1 MTATLADWLER
12 LGVEHP
18 KGVLDGLDRVAEVA
32 ARANVN
38 PPAPRNFIVAG
49 TNGKGTTCLF
59 LERLLLAAGHAT
71 GTTLSPHL
79 TRFNERIR
87 VNGSEADDATIVA
100 AFEAVERAR
109 DATRLNYFEY
119 AVLAALATFRA
130 APMDAA
136 VLEVG
141 LGGRLDAT
149 NVVDAEVAM
158 IVSIGLDHQRYL
170 GDTREAIG
178 AEKAGV
184 MRPGRPVVFGAPNP
198 PASVR
203 QRAAELDA
211 PFFQYGRDFRQS
223 TQDGAW
229 RVELAD
235 GRVVSTPTPPRVP
248 AANAATALQAFA
260 LLEPDFDD
268 TVVEAACRLAFAP
281 GRLETVH
288 ARGRRWLLDVGH
300 NADAAAFLACHLPV
314 RTACA
319 IVAMLEDKDCEAV
332 AAALAPRVKRFIA
345 TDNHMAR
352 GLSAAALAERMGAL
366 APRPLADLD
375 AAIATAIAKTE
386 RNDVILVCGSF
397 DVVARVRARLNC

>member
-1 MTATLADWLER
+1 MTATLADWLKR
-12 LGVEHP
+12 LGIEHP
-18 KGVLDGLDRVAEVA
+18 KGVLDGLGRVAEVA

-87 VNGSEADDATIVA
+87 VNGGEAEDATIVA

-109 DATRLNYFEY
+109 GITRLNYFEY
-119 AVLAALATFRA
+119 AVLAALAAFRRA
-130 APMDAA
+130 HVAAA

-149 NVVDAEVAM
+149 NVVAADVAV

-184 MRPGRPVVFGAPNP
+184 MRAGRPVVFGASDA

-203 QRAAELDA
+203 CRAAQLDA
-211 PFFQYGRDFRQS
+211 PFVQYGRDFHQTRRG
-223 TQDGAW
+223 DAW
-229 RVELAD
+229 RVQLAD
-235 GRVVSTPTPPRVP
+235 GRVTTTPAPPRIP

-260 LLEPDFDD
+260 LVEQDFDD
-268 TVVEAACRLAFAP
+268 AVVEAACRSVFAP
-281 GRLETVH
+281 GRLETLR

-300 NADAAAFLACHLPV
+300 NPDAAAFLAGHMRVPA
-314 RTACA
+314 ACA
-319 IVAMLEDKDCEAV
+319 VVSMLEDKDCAAV
-332 AAALAPRVKRFIA
+332 AAALAPQVQRWVA

-352 GLSAAALAERMGAL
+352 GLSAADLAERMAAV
-366 APRPLADLD
+366 APCPVPDLD
-375 AAIATAIAKTE
+375 DALNHAVATTAA
-386 RNDVILVCGSF
+386 NDVILVCGSF
-397 DVVARVRARLNC
+397 DVVARVRPRLFC

>member
-1 MTATLADWLER
+1 MTATLADWLKR

-59 LERLLLAAGHAT
+59 LERLLLAAGHTT

-109 DATRLNYFEY
+109 NATRLNYFEY

-149 NVVDAEVAM
+149 NVVDAEVAV

-203 QRAAELDA
+203 RRAAELDA

-235 GRVVSTPTPPRVP
+235 GRVVSTPTPPRLP

-288 ARGRRWLLDVGH
+288 AHERRWLLDVGH
-300 NADAAAFLACHLPV
+300 NADAAAFLACHLPG

-332 AAALAPRVKRFIA
+332 AAALAPRVERFIA

-352 GLSAAALAERMGAL
+352 GLSAAALAERMAAV

-375 AAIATAIAKTE
+375 AAIAAAIAKTE

>member
-130 APMDAA
+130 APVDAA

-149 NVVDAEVAM
+149 NVVDAEVAV

-178 AEKAGV
+178 TEKAGV

-203 QRAAELDA
+203 RRAAELDA
-211 PFFQYGRDFRQS
+211 PFIQYGRDFRQA

-229 RVELAD
+229 RVDLAD
-235 GRVVSTPTPPRVP
+235 GRVVVAPAPPLVP

-268 TVVEAACRLAFAP
+268 AVVEAACRLASAP
-281 GRLETVH
+281 GRLETVY
-288 ARGRRWLLDVGH
+288 ARERRWLLDVGH
-300 NADAAAFLACHLPV
+300 NADAAAFLACHLPE
-314 RTACA
+314 RAAYA

-332 AAALAPRVKRFIA
+332 AAALVPRVERFIA

-352 GLSAAALAERMGAL
+352 GLSAAALAERMGAV
-366 APRPLADLD
+366 APHPLADLD
-375 AAIATAIAKTE
+375 AAIAAAIAKTE

>member
-38 PPAPRNFIVAG
+38 PPAPRNVIVAG

-87 VNGSEADDATIVA
+87 VNGSEAEDATIVA

-109 DATRLNYFEY
+109 GATRLNYFEY

-130 APMDAA
+130 ERVDAA

-149 NVVDAEVAM
+149 NVVAADVAV

-170 GDTREAIG
+170 GNTREAIG

-184 MRPGRPVVFGAPNP
+184 MRPGRPVVFGAPDP
-198 PASVR
+198 PASVQR
-203 QRAAELDA
+203 RAAELEA
-211 PFFQYGRDFRQS
+211 PFLCYGRDFRQTRRGDS
-223 TQDGAW
+223 W
-229 RVELAD
+229 CVELAD
-235 GRVVSTPTPPRVP
+235 GSVVAARTPPRIP

-260 LLEPDFDD
+260 LIEPDFDD
-268 TVVEAACRLAFAP
+268 TVVEAACRSAFAP

-300 NADAAAFLACHLPV
+300 NADAAAFLADHMPEPA
-314 RTACA
+314 ACA
-319 IVAMLEDKDCEAV
+319 IIGMLEDKDCAAV
-332 AAALAPRVKRFIA
+332 AAALAPHVRHWVA

-352 GLSAAALAERMGAL
+352 GLPAAALAKRIGAV
-366 APRPLADLD
+366 APRVEADLNAALD
-375 AAIATAIAKTE
+375 AAVATTG

>member
-1 MTATLADWLER
+1 MTATLADWLKR

-59 LERLLLAAGHAT
+59 LERLLLAAGHTT

-109 DATRLNYFEY
+109 NATRLNYFEY

-149 NVVDAEVAM
+149 NVVDAEVAV

-203 QRAAELDA
+203 RRAAELDA

-235 GRVVSTPTPPRVP
+235 GRVVSTPTPPRLP

-288 ARGRRWLLDVGH
+288 AHERRWLLDVGH
-300 NADAAAFLACHLPV
+300 NADAAAFLACHLPGAHRLRHRRHAGRQGLRSRRRGV
-314 RTACA
+314 G
-319 IVAMLEDKDCEAV
+319 
-332 AAALAPRVKRFIA
+332 APRRALHRHGQPHGARAVRGRAGGAHGSSGA
-345 TDNHMAR
+345 TPAG
-352 GLSAAALAERMGAL
+352 GLGCRHRRRHRKDGAQRCY
-366 APRPLADLD
+366 P
-375 AAIATAIAKTE
+375 
-386 RNDVILVCGSF
+386 C
-397 DVVARVRARLNC
+397 VRLL

>member
-59 LERLLLAAGHAT
+59 LERLSLAAGHAT

-79 TRFNERIR
+79 NRFNERIR

-149 NVVDAEVAM
+149 NVVDAEVAV

-203 QRAAELDA
+203 GRAAELDA
-211 PFFQYGRDFRQS
+211 PFIQYGRDFRQS

-268 TVVEAACRLAFAP
+268 AVVEAACRLAFAP
-281 GRLETVH
+281 GRLETVPAH
-288 ARGRRWLLDVGH
+288 ERRWLLDVGH
-300 NADAAAFLACHLPV
+300 NADAAAFLACHLPE
-314 RTACA
+314 RAACA

-332 AAALAPRVKRFIA
+332 AAALAPRVERFIA

-352 GLSAAALAERMGAL
+352 GLSAAALAERMGAV

-375 AAIATAIAKTE
+375 AAIAAAIAKTE